1 MSDTTTPAESTDP
14 SPRHRDAGRHRRP
27 VRLGARSA
35 AAIITLA
42 FVTAACGSDESS
54 AQVSVVASLDV
65 QLTELAISGDLVAE
79 AGDVNLVVTN
89 AGSHQHDLVVEQL
102 GEQTRLL
109 NVGDSET
116 LPLESLGAGSYTL
129 FCSVP
134 GHRESGMET
143 ELIVGNEA
151 PTGEAAAG

>member
-1 MSDTTTPAESTDP
+1 MSDTTTPAGSTDP
-14 SPRHRDAGRHRRP
+14 SPRHRDAGQHRRP

-65 QLTELAISGDLVAE
+65 ELTESAISGDLVAE

-89 AGSHQHDLVVEQL
+89 AGSKQHDLVVEQL
-102 GEQTRLL
+102 GAQTRLL
-109 NVGDSET
+109 DGGESDTLALDS
-116 LPLESLGAGSYTL
+116 LEAGSYTL

-134 GHRESGMET
+134 RHRESGMET
-143 ELIVGNEA
+143 ELIVS
-151 PTGEAAAG
+151 